1 MAQVVC
7 SVKGIQLT
15 EKCGSEGYR
24 MGRGGCCLMDKVLR
38 VVTFVLVS

>member
-24 MGRGGCCLMDKVLR
+24 M
-38 VVTFVLVS
+38 VVEGVFDG

>member
-24 MGRGGCCLMDKVLR
+24 DGIVEGVFDG
-38 VVTFVLVS
+38 